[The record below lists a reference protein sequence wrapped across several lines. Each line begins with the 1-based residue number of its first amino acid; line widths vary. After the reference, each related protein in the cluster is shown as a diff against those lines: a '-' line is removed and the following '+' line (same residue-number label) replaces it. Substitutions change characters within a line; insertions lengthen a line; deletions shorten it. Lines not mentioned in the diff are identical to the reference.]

1 MTPITLALK
10 GYATRAPLHRRIE
23 RFLQILDQR
32 RHHHLSLFR
41 REAVSSGQANI
52 GHTESELGLIL
63 IRAIL
68 HALFAQR
75 DQ

>member
-10 GYATRAPLHRRIE
+10 GYAARAPLHRRIE
-23 RFLQILDQR
+23 RFHQILDQR
-32 RHHHLSLFR
+32 RHNHLPLFR
-41 REAVSSGQANI
+41 GEAVSSGQANI

-68 HALFAQR
+68 HALFTQR